1 MPRIKVKGSKKDHEV
16 LVYALSTCGWC
27 KKTKQFLNDNSI
39 EYEYVDFDLASHEE
53 RQPIIDELTSKNI
66 PLAFPITIINNK
78 IMIRGYNPD
87 KLREELRL

>member
-1 MPRIKVKGSKKDHEV
+1 LPRIKVKGSKKDHEV

-27 KKTKQFLNDNSI
+27 KKTKQFLNDNGV
-39 EYEYVDFDLASHEE
+39 EYEYVDFDLASPEE

-66 PLAFPITIINNK
+66 PLAFPITIVNNK
-78 IMIRGYNPD
+78 TMIRGYNPD